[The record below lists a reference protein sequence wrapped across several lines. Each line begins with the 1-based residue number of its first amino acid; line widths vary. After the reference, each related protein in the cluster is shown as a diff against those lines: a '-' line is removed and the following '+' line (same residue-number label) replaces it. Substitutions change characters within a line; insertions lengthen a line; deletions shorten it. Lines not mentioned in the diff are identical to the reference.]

1 MLNKLFCDDHV
12 MLALKLGKQQVFLDF
27 QNMRSLFVLEGNY
40 AFQRLAKHSAL
51 FCHTLF

>member
-12 MLALKLGKQQVFLDF
+12 MLALMPSKQQVFLDF

-40 AFQRLAKHSAL
+40 AFQ
-51 FCHTLF
+51 